1 MTIMSMEETIRRKL
15 TESLAPT
22 RLEVINESHLHAG
35 HAGDNG
41 TGESHFRVLVVSQKL
56 AGLSRVAA
64 QRVIYG
70 VLAEE
75 MSNGIHALSINVLA
89 E

>member
-1 MTIMSMEETIRRKL
+1 MEATIRQKL
-15 TESLAPT
+15 TEALAPT

-41 TGESHFRVLVVSQKL
+41 TGDSHFRILL
-56 AGLSRVAA
+56 ASPSFAGISRIEA
-64 QRVIYG
+64 QRKIYHI
-70 VLAEE
+70 LAEE
-75 MSNGIHALSINVLA
+75 LKSGVHALSIKTLV